1 MILTITDY
9 QDSCVKYCLPNRSG
23 GSVHSLVMFCRVLLS
38 SDHRCQISI
47 LHRISVRQNLWLL
60 LYQLQM
66 KSLFV
71 TAASPQ
77 RVVVV
82 VVVESDLSCCCCWR
96 VGKNKVSDF
105 TVSSWCKHRGIRRS
119 GFQGEKLNNIQ
130 IGFSRRVSFSINK
143 IRDRS
148 NQSFLI
154 EYIFN
159 IYFRLLT
166 IS

>member
-1 MILTITDY
+1 MFVITTDY
-9 QDSCVKYCLPNRSG
+9 F
-23 GSVHSLVMFCRVLLS
+23 LVMFCRVLFS
-38 SDHRCQISI
+38 SDHRSKICIC
-47 LHRISVRQNLWLL
+47 LANLWLL

-130 IGFSRRVSFSINK
+130 IGFSRSVSFSINK